1 MSTFSNIKNIG
12 VIISTVAALKKA
24 LADTAQQQK
33 RALLHRKRAK
43 KRKRNQRIAAGVL
56 GGVVLGA
63 IAAIFMA
70 PDSTEDLKNRI
81 AGSFSNGQHDY
92 DEDAIIREASQ
103 KAEALA
109 ERAKKDSKN
118 N

>member
-1 MSTFSNIKNIG
+1 MSTFRNIKNIG

-24 LADTAQQQK
+24 ISDTMQQQE
-33 RALLHRKRAK
+33 RAIFRKKQQKK
-43 KRKRNQRIAAGVL
+43 KRKRNERIVAGVL

-63 IAAIFMA
+63 IVAIFTTSE
-70 PDSTEDLKNRI
+70 STKERVTGL
-81 AGSFSNGQHDY
+81 FSNGQHDY

-109 ERAKKDSKN
+109 ERAKRDSQN